1 MEAVAHV
8 AKAAK
13 ARKASPVSK
22 TSAPAAVSVAPV
34 VINEDEIF
42 FNTVA
47 KLPQGTS
54 ADQIE
59 RLIEA
64 FARIKADR
72 ARRAYDA
79 AMIEMQPRL
88 PIIAERGKT
97 EKNTYALF
105 EDVVEIVRPIL
116 SKHGF
121 ALTHHVE
128 ANGANKVRVVAIL
141 AHIGGHREETSLVLP
156 FDTSDGK
163 SEIHAEVS
171 AVSYGRRITS
181 VSILGIVSRGE
192 DDDAKRAS
200 QSQEVEMIS
209 AEQKV
214 DVLKLL
220 ADTGGDL
227 PALLAMWKLA
237 SLDDVT
243 SAKVPLLKAE
253 IRAAAKRQ
261 AKMKEAAQ

>member
-8 AKAAK
+8 AKNPRP
-13 ARKASPVSK
+13 RKAETVAKTRAAPPV
-22 TSAPAAVSVAPV
+22 AVAPV
-34 VINEDEIF
+34 LNEDDVIF
-42 FNTVA
+42 STLA
-47 KLPQGTS
+47 KLP
-54 ADQIE
+54 ADTPADKIE
-59 RLIEA
+59 KLVEA
-64 FARIKADR
+64 FGKIRADR

-79 AMIEMQPRL
+79 AMIGMQPKL
-88 PIIAERGKT
+88 PTIAENGRT

-105 EDVVEIVRPIL
+105 EDVIEGVRPIL
-116 SKHGF
+116 AAHGF

-128 ANGANKVRVVAIL
+128 GSTNNKVKVVAIL
-141 AHIGGHREETSLVLP
+141 AHIGGHREETSLILP
-156 FDTSDGK
+156 YDTSDGK
-163 SEIHAEVS
+163 SEIHAEAS

-200 QSQEVEMIS
+200 ASQEVEMIS
-209 AEQKV
+209 PEQKV
-214 DVLKLL
+214 EVLKLL

-227 PALLAMWKLA
+227 PALLAMLKLS

-243 SAKVPLLKAE
+243 AAKVPLLKAE

-261 AKMKEAAQ
+261 AKTKEATP

>member
-1 MEAVAHV
+1 M
-8 AKAAK
+8 
-13 ARKASPVSK
+13 RD
-22 TSAPAAVSVAPV
+22 
-34 VINEDEIF
+34 EDAIF
-42 FNTVA
+42 FDTVA
-47 KLPQGTS
+47 KLPPGTS

-64 FARIKADR
+64 FGKIKADR

-79 AMIEMQPRL
+79 AMIQMQPTL

-97 EKNTYALF
+97 EKHTYALF
-105 EDVVEIVRPIL
+105 EDLIETVRPIL
-116 SKHGF
+116 SRHGF

-128 ANGANKVRVVAIL
+128 ASGNKVRVVAIL

-163 SEIHAEVS
+163 SEIHAEAS

-200 QSQEVEMIS
+200 GSQDVEMIS
-209 AEQKV
+209 AAQKV
-214 DVLKLL
+214 EVLQLL

-227 PALLAMWKLA
+227 PALLAMWKLS

-243 SAKVPLLKAE
+243 AAKVPELKAE

-261 AKMKEAAQ
+261 AKTKEAAQ

>member
-1 MEAVAHV
+1 MQVASEIV
-8 AKAAK
+8 KPAK
-13 ARKASPVSK
+13 ARKPSPVAK
-22 TSAPAAVSVAPV
+22 TGPAPSLAPSAPAVDEDAV
-34 VINEDEIF
+34 F
-42 FNTVA
+42 FATVA
-47 KLPQGTS
+47 KLPAGTT
-54 ADQIE
+54 AEHVE

-72 ARRAYDA
+72 ARRAYDL
-79 AMIEMQPRL
+79 AMIGLQPSL
-88 PIIAERGKT
+88 PVIAEKGKSG
-97 EKNTYALF
+97 KGSYALF
-105 EDVVEIVRPIL
+105 EDVIETVRPIL
-116 SKHGF
+116 AAHGF
-121 ALTHHVE
+121 ALTHRVE
-128 ANGANKVRVVAIL
+128 SSAKIVRVTAVL
-141 AHIGGHREETSLVLP
+141 AHIGGHREETALALP

-163 SEIHAEVS
+163 SDIHAEAS